1 MGNAKANYGN
11 EILLENVEKGKE
23 KNSAGKNSNPLPES
37 TKRPR
42 LERYIEILKAVSKF
56 GPIKRSHILHK
67 TNLSWSELDTF
78 LQNLEEAESVSKSIT
93 KKSVKYEITEIGKK
107 ILQDYAKV
115 QSSLN
120 KIGPEASINFC
131 GFRRTNL

>member
-23 KNSAGKNSNPLPES
+23 KNSSGKTSNPLSES

-42 LERYIEILKAVSKF
+42 LERYIDILKVVSEF
-56 GPIKRSHILHK
+56 SPMKRSHILHRA
-67 TNLSWSELDTF
+67 NLEWSELNIF

-93 KKSVKYEITEIGKK
+93 KNGIRYEITEIGKK
-107 ILQDYAKV
+107 ILEDYAKV
-115 QSSLN
+115 QSSLH